1 MKKLGKNYKKVA
13 ELVEKGKVYSIEEAC
28 ELVKKT
34 STVKFDATVDVS
46 FHFDIDPT
54 QADQQVRGTL
64 ILPNGNG
71 KSKKICAI
79 TSKVEDALA
88 AGADFAGGAELIDK
102 ILKENWFEF
111 DLIVATPDMMGE
123 LGKAARTLGPKGLMP
138 NPKAG
143 TVAPDIAKAVK
154 EFKLGKVQYRLD
166 KDANMHLS
174 IGRVSF
180 ESAKLA
186 ENLKT
191 LTSTLVK
198 VRPAAVKGS
207 YIKTAVVH
215 TTMGP
220 SIRFVFDGM

>member
-13 ELVEKGKVYSIEEAC
+13 ELVEKGKLYSIDEAC

-88 AGADFAGGAELIDK
+88 AGADFAGGKELIEK